1 MGKTGQFAEKQ
12 TAVQSTGFEKFKTVM
27 SKINSV
33 INLIGVWL
41 FRLRKFIMAAPVIY
55 AAIRLASY
63 NGQHLPEQV
72 GLDLQSTGEFAMTVS
87 RQLAVMGPLGLT
99 AACLLLMFCSRK
111 AMYPWAISIF
121 TLALPVLLL
130 VDGADV
136 TSDADKLAKAS
147 VTAEVLGATKGPK
160 ITILKYKNKTGYR
173 KRQGHRQ
180 KYTQVKVTDIS
191 A

>member
-130 VDGADV
+130 LQTVRPLSELHLPSFLPVLPD
-136 TSDADKLAKAS
+136 SWKCSAS
-147 VTAEVLGATKGPK
+147 RFTA
-160 ITILKYKNKTGYR
+160 
-173 KRQGHRQ
+173 H
-180 KYTQVKVTDIS
+180 S
-191 A
+191 AS

>member
-111 AMYPWAISIF
+111 ARMREVSMPPFSSA
-121 TLALPVLLL
+121 VLMFSL
-130 VDGADV
+130 
-136 TSDADKLAKAS
+136 S
-147 VTAEVLGATKGPK
+147 AERVLRLT
-160 ITILKYKNKTGYR
+160 
-173 KRQGHRQ
+173 
-180 KYTQVKVTDIS
+180 
-191 A
+191 

>member
-1 MGKTGQFAEKQ
+1 
-12 TAVQSTGFEKFKTVM
+12 
-27 SKINSV
+27 
-33 INLIGVWL
+33 
-41 FRLRKFIMAAPVIY
+41 MAAPVVY

-121 TLALPVLLL
+121 TLALPALLL
-130 VDGADV
+130 VSNV
-136 TSDADKLAKAS
+136 YPS
-147 VTAEVLGATKGPK
+147 
-160 ITILKYKNKTGYR
+160 
-173 KRQGHRQ
+173 
-180 KYTQVKVTDIS
+180 
-191 A
+191 

>member
-12 TAVQSTGFEKFKTVM
+12 TAAQSTGFEKFKTVM

-41 FRLRKFIMAAPVIY
+41 FRQRKFIMAAPVIY
-55 AAIRLASY
+55 AASRLASY
-63 NGQHLPEQV
+63 NGQPLPEQV

-130 VDGADV
+130 VGNV
-136 TSDADKLAKAS
+136 Y
-147 VTAEVLGATKGPK
+147 P
-160 ITILKYKNKTGYR
+160 N
-173 KRQGHRQ
+173 
-180 KYTQVKVTDIS
+180 
-191 A
+191 

>member
-1 MGKTGQFAEKQ
+1 MQHLLPLQ
-12 TAVQSTGFEKFKTVM
+12 VCH
-27 SKINSV
+27 
-33 INLIGVWL
+33 W
-41 FRLRKFIMAAPVIY
+41 
-55 AAIRLASY
+55 

-130 VDGADV
+130 L
-136 TSDADKLAKAS
+136 SNLY
-147 VTAEVLGATKGPK
+147 P
-160 ITILKYKNKTGYR
+160 N
-173 KRQGHRQ
+173 
-180 KYTQVKVTDIS
+180 
-191 A
+191 